1 MSNRRETGAKG
12 AAAEA
17 SKAAKVRRGCWAAG
31 EYVADCHE
39 SGELSLVESG
49 ERPPPDAGNRATSA
63 F

>member
-39 SGELSLVESG
+39 SGELSLVKGGIAALHIFLQIDRE
-49 ERPPPDAGNRATSA
+49 
-63 F
+63 FF

>member
-39 SGELSLVESG
+39 SGELSLVKGGIAALHEFLQFDR
-49 ERPPPDAGNRATSA
+49 E
-63 F
+63 FF